1 MSVTSSFR
9 GSKGALQCGR
19 RASLVA
25 WIVVSMTLVV
35 HGATRKVDFSDDA
48 VGQAPKG
55 FEFGHT
61 AKAGAPGK
69 WVVQAEGSNKYLAQV
84 DPDNTRSRFPVA
96 VVSDVTAADV
106 DLSARFRPVSGR
118 VDQAAGLVWRFQNE
132 DNYYIVRANALENN
146 VVLYKV
152 EKGKRTDLPVKGE
165 GRTYGKKAQ
174 VPVGTMEHAASGR
187 GRAAVRSVLQRQQAL
202 RGRGHAR
209 SRRPGKVGLWTK
221 ADSVTQ
227 FDDLTIVTK

>member
-1 MSVTSSFR
+1 MRMV
-9 GSKGALQCGR
+9 
-19 RASLVA
+19 SLVMA
-25 WIVVSMTLVV
+25 FVVLGVAIVVY
-35 HGATRKVDFSDDA
+35 GATRTLDFSDGA
-48 VGQAPKG
+48 VGQPPKG

-69 WVVQAEGSNKYLAQV
+69 WIVQAEGSNQYLAQI

-96 VVSDVTAADV
+96 VVSNVNAADV
-106 DLSARFRPVSGR
+106 DLSVRFKPVSGR

-152 EKGKRTDLPVKGE
+152 ESGKRTDLPVKGE

-174 VPVGTMEHAASGR
+174 VSSGQWSTLRVVAAGSRFDVYLNGTKLYEVEDGTFS
-187 GRAAVRSVLQRQQAL
+187 QA
-202 RGRGHAR
+202 
-209 SRRPGKVGLWTK
+209 GKVGVWTK

-227 FDDLTIVTK
+227 FDDLTIGTK

>member
-1 MSVTSSFR
+1 MKITRLLLPLV
-9 GSKGALQCGR
+9 GA
-19 RASLVA
+19 
-25 WIVVSMTLVV
+25 TLVV
-35 HGATRKVDFSDDA
+35 HAASRRIDFSDDA
-48 VGQAPKG
+48 VGQPPKG

-69 WVVQAEGSNKYLAQV
+69 WIVQAEGTNKYLAQV
-84 DPDNTRSRFPVA
+84 DADNTRARFPVA
-96 VVSDVTAADV
+96 VVSDISAADI
-106 DLSARFRPVSGR
+106 DLSVRFKPVSGR

-152 EKGKRTDLPVKGE
+152 EKGNRTDLPVKGE

-174 VPVGTMEHAASGR
+174 VPSGQWSTLRVVAAGPRFEVHFNGSKLYEVEDTTFS
-187 GRAAVRSVLQRQQAL
+187 RA
-202 RGRGHAR
+202 
-209 SRRPGKVGLWTK
+209 GKVGVWTK

-227 FDDLTIVTK
+227 FDDLTVTTR

>member
-1 MSVTSSFR
+1 MRMLS
-9 GSKGALQCGR
+9 
-19 RASLVA
+19 
-25 WIVVSMTLVV
+25 VSMAVV
-35 HGATRKVDFSDDA
+35 LLGVTVVIHAATREVDFSDSA
-48 VGQAPKG
+48 VGQPPKG

-61 AKAGAPGK
+61 AKVGAPGK
-69 WVVQAEGSNKYLAQV
+69 WIVQSEGDNKYLAQV
-84 DPDNTRSRFPVA
+84 DPDNTRSRYPVA
-96 VVSDVTAADV
+96 VLADLTAADV
-106 DLSARFRPVSGR
+106 DLSVRFKPVSGR

-152 EKGKRTDLPVKGE
+152 EKGRRTDLPVKGE

-174 VPVGTMEHAASGR
+174 VPSGQWSTLRVIAAGPR
-187 GRAAVRSVLQRQQAL
+187 FAVYLNDSKLYEVEDSTFSQA
-202 RGRGHAR
+202 
-209 SRRPGKVGLWTK
+209 GKVGLWTK

>member
-1 MSVTSSFR
+1 MRMASVLMTVVVL
-9 GSKGALQCGR
+9 GSTIL
-19 RASLVA
+19 
-25 WIVVSMTLVV
+25 I

-48 VGQAPKG
+48 VGQPPKG

-69 WVVQAEGSNKYLAQV
+69 WIVQAEGANKYLAQV
-84 DPDNTRSRFPVA
+84 DADNTRARFPVA
-96 VVSDVTAADV
+96 VVSDITAADV
-106 DLSARFRPVSGR
+106 DLSVRFKPVSGR

-152 EKGKRTDLPVKGE
+152 EKGKRTDLPLKGE
-165 GRTYGKKAQ
+165 GRTYGKKAS
-174 VPVGTMEHAASGR
+174 VPSGQWSTLRIVAAGPRFEVHFNGSKLYEVEDR
-187 GRAAVRSVLQRQQAL
+187 TFTQA
-202 RGRGHAR
+202 
-209 SRRPGKVGLWTK
+209 GKIGVWTK

-227 FDDLTIVTK
+227 FDDLTAITK